1 MRGKKMLLVRSD
13 IAGDLLPR
21 ELKKMDARVEEVS
34 AYRIKK
40 PQVKI
45 GEMKRIIEKGRV
57 DCITFTSPSTFVNF
71 MSLMKGAPVKRMLK
85 KTAVAAIG
93 PVTRQEIAKHGI
105 KVSITAF
112 PHTILGLAKAIIAYH
127 GAKKKREN

>member
-1 MRGKKMLLVRSD
+1 MQGKKMLLVRSD

-21 ELKKMDARVEEVS
+21 ELGKMGARVQEVIG
-34 AYRIKK
+34 YRIKK

-71 MSLMKGAPVKRMLK
+71 MALMQRVSVTRLLKR
-85 KTAVAAIG
+85 TAVAAIG

-105 KVSITAF
+105 KVSITASL
-112 PHTILGLAKAIIAYH
+112 HTVPGLADAIIAYY

>member
-1 MRGKKMLLVRSD
+1 MKGKKALLVRSD
-13 IAGDLLPR
+13 IAGDLLPQ
-21 ELKKMDARVEEVS
+21 ELKKMGARVEEVIG
-34 AYRIKK
+34 YRIKK

-71 MSLMKGAPVKRMLK
+71 MALMKGTPVKRVLK
-85 KTAVAAIG
+85 KTTVAAIG

-105 KVSITAF
+105 KVRITAS
-112 PHTILGLAKAIIAYH
+112 PHTVPGLAKAIIAYH

>member
-1 MRGKKMLLVRSD
+1 MG
-13 IAGDLLPR
+13 
-21 ELKKMDARVEEVS
+21 ARVEEVIG
-34 AYRIKK
+34 YRIKK

-45 GEMKRIIEKGRV
+45 GEMKRILETGPV

-71 MSLMKGAPVKRMLK
+71 MSLMKGTPVKRMLK

-105 KVSITAF
+105 KVSITAS
-112 PHTILGLAKAIIAYH
+112 PHTVPGLARAIAAYY
-127 GAKKKREN
+127 GAVKH